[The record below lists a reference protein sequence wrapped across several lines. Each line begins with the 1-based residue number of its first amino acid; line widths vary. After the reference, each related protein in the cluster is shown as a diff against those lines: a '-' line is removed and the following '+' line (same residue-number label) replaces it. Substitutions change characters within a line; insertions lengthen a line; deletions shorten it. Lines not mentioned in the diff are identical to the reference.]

1 VGANPLQDGLR
12 IEPAPGP
19 ATLVIFGASGDLTK
33 RKLLPALYHLSRG
46 QRLPARLS
54 VIGVGRSPLGDEG
67 FRAQLDESL
76 REFAGD
82 NPSGEVASSLRSR
95 LHYISGD
102 LDDAALYR
110 ALGRQIEPARG
121 DGVLYYLAVPPS
133 AYPTI
138 VEQLGR
144 AGLAR
149 AAGQAWRRIVIEKP
163 FGRDLTSATRLNQLI
178 HEHFDEEQVFRIDHY
193 LGKETVQNLLVF
205 RFANGMFE
213 PVWNR
218 RYIDHVQITAAETV
232 GVERRASYYEEAG
245 ALRDMVQNHLLE
257 LLTLVAME
265 PPTAFT
271 ARSVRDRKMD
281 ALLSV
286 QPIAAG
292 AERGAAHRPRPVRA
306 GVGRRCVVPAY
317 RAEPGVAPGS
327 TTETFVAM
335 RLDARQLALGRRAVL
350 PADGQAAAEAVTE
363 IAIQFRRPPLQI
375 FKDVSPTP
383 VAPNLLIVNVQPDEG
398 ISIRFEAKLPGS
410 RMQLSP
416 VMMNFRYGTA
426 FGGGVPEAYETLL
439 LDALLGDA
447 TLFARHDFVEAA
459 WRLITPVHEAWRADG
474 APGWTPTRPGVG
486 AGGGRCAVRRKR
498 LADGGPYERDRPG
511 TPVADRDR
519 SPLSRRRPDA
529 AAGRRGTAG
538 RSRAHCHRR
547 GHRAPCPA
555 GGSGRRA
562 RGGVRRRRRACRADL
577 LRRGP
582 APPRASWATPWRSTG
597 CGRSSSTTP
606 WARCACRASQRWSG
620 GAVAAPR
627 RCAPSRRLP
636 TASSSTRRT
645 RRRRGRRSRSWR
657 SRPRSPTCAGHA

>member
-1 VGANPLQDGLR
+1 VAVNPLQDGLR
-12 IEPAPGP
+12 IEPSPGP
-19 ATLVIFGASGDLTK
+19 ATLVIFGASGDLTR

-54 VIGVGRSPLGDEG
+54 IIGIGRTPLGNEG
-67 FRAQLDESL
+67 FRAQLDDSL
-76 REFAGD
+76 REFAGVE
-82 NPSGEVASSLRSR
+82 PSDEVASSLRSR
-95 LHYISGD
+95 LRYLSGG
-102 LDDAALYR
+102 LDDPALYGGLKDR
-110 ALGRQIEPARG
+110 LEAAGGRG

-149 AAGQAWRRIVIEKP
+149 PDGRGWRRIVIEKP
-163 FGRDLTSATRLNQLI
+163 FGRDLASAAALNQLI

-232 GVERRASYYEEAG
+232 GVEQRASYYEEAG

-265 PPTAFT
+265 PPTAF
-271 ARSVRDRKMD
+271 AAGSVRDRKMD

-286 QPIAAG
+286 QPLAGTGSLPVVRAQFAAG
-292 AERGAAHRPRPVRA
+292 WVGGGAVPGYREERGV
-306 GVGRRCVVPAY
+306 
-317 RAEPGVAPGS
+317 AEGS
-327 TTETFVAM
+327 RTETFVAM
-335 RLDARQLALGRRAVL
+335 RLALDSWRWAGVPFFLRTGKRL
-350 PADGQAAAEAVTE
+350 PKRVTE

-375 FKDVSPTP
+375 FREVSPTP

-398 ISIRFEAKLPGS
+398 ISVRFEAKLPGT

-426 FGGGVPEAYETLL
+426 FGRGVPEAYETLL

-447 TLFARHDFVEAA
+447 TLFARHDFAEAA

-474 APGWTPTRPGVG
+474 AQDPDAYE
-486 AGGGRCAVRRKR
+486 AGTWGPAAAAALFDEHGGR
-498 LADGGPYERDRPG
+498 
-511 TPVADRDR
+511 
-519 SPLSRRRPDA
+519 
-529 AAGRRGTAG
+529 
-538 RSRAHCHRR
+538 
-547 GHRAPCPA
+547 
-555 GGSGRRA
+555 
-562 RGGVRRRRRACRADL
+562 
-577 LRRGP
+577 
-582 APPRASWATPWRSTG
+582 WRT
-597 CGRSSSTTP
+597 
-606 WARCACRASQRWSG
+606 
-620 GAVAAPR
+620 
-627 RCAPSRRLP
+627 L
-636 TASSSTRRT
+636 
-645 RRRRGRRSRSWR
+645 
-657 SRPRSPTCAGHA
+657 